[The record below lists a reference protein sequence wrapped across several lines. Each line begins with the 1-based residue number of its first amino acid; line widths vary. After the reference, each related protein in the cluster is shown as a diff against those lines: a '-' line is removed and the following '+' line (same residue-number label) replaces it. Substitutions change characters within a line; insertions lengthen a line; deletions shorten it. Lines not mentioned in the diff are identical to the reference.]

1 MAKGKR
7 PFSSFLESPD
17 AKKAV
22 QDALHAPA
30 QLPTQESPARV
41 EPVKETTPETV
52 QEETI
57 RVKPGPKKKPDDQKE
72 DYQLVLVKR
81 SIHRLLKLASVHYG
95 VEIRE
100 IASDAISADPRIQE
114 MQERFGEK

>member
-30 QLPTQESPARV
+30 QIPTQESPSKTEVTEESMPA
-41 EPVKETTPETV
+41 TA
-52 QEETI
+52 QEETTRI
-57 RVKPGPKKKPDDQKE
+57 KPGPKRKPTDQKE
-72 DYQLVLVKR
+72 DYQLVLVKK
-81 SIHRLLKLASVHYG
+81 SLHRLLKLASVHSG

-100 IASDAISADPRIQE
+100 IASDAIAADPRIQE